1 MLRRICG
8 ACGSIIDGEPQ
19 LDKEYADAVLVI
31 DDEVVD
37 MYDDLCD
44 KCKNRLRSLFIRI
57 EKPTEIEPRQ
67 TIEPEPESKPEPEP
81 EAEAEILIPEP
92 EPAPEPTLPQKH
104 IPLEP
109 IDKDAL
115 PNKVTKQIPIVLRTR
130 DSD

>member
-31 DDEVVD
+31 DDEVAE

-44 KCKNRLRSLFIRI
+44 KCKSRLRSLFVRI
-57 EKPTEIEPRQ
+57 EKPAEIEPQ
-67 TIEPEPESKPEPEP
+67 QAIGPEPELEQEHEMPIDEPEQ
-81 EAEAEILIPEP
+81 
-92 EPAPEPTLPQKH
+92 TPQMH